1 MGKKLDLSLERLA
14 VDSFAAGA
22 AEAPKEGTVH
32 AAERPC
38 TSWDTCQCPTSA
50 YICST
55 RPYTAISC
63 PATALC

>member
-38 TSWDTCQCPTSA
+38 T
-50 YICST
+50 
-55 RPYTAISC
+55 
-63 PATALC
+63 L